1 MSRELISADQEG
13 TVAASLTQAGDA
25 ANEAAARSAFADYR
39 SRKADNT
46 LRRQDTDLN
55 LFAQYL
61 AQATGGQAP
70 TPAMLALNPD
80 AWRGVTWGLAGGF
93 VRWLL
98 WQGYAVNTI
107 NVRLSTIKTYAK
119 LATQAGALSTQ
130 ELAMIRTVSGYSR
143 TEGKRVD
150 ERREAMEVP
159 TRFRGYQANG
169 TPLAQKKAEP
179 VSIGTAQAD
188 ALRAQPLTPQG
199 RRDALIMHLLLDLG
213 LRAGEVAGLDVSDVN
228 LQTAELHFYRP
239 KVDKV
244 QTHRLPAGALET
256 VRTYMAQ
263 HALPQGPLLRASR
276 KGGEL
281 TKAGMTTR
289 AITARVRTL
298 GEQLG
303 IHGLSAH
310 DCRHYWATQAARN
323 GTPIDR
329 LQDAGGWASPVMPL
343 RYVEAARIANE
354 GVKLEPQQM
363 GAKELDKSLD
373 LDIIIPDN

>member
-13 TVAASLTQAGDA
+13 TLATPLAQAGGA

-46 LRRQDTDLN
+46 LRRQDTDLD

-70 TPAMLALNPD
+70 TPAMLALNPY
-80 AWRGVTWGLAGGF
+80 AWRCVTWGLVGGF

-159 TRFRGYQANG
+159 TRFCGYQANG

-179 VSIGTAQAD
+179 VSISTVQAD
-188 ALRAQPLTPQG
+188 ALRAQPHTPQG

-213 LRAGEVAGLDVSDVN
+213 LRAGEVAGLEMRDVN
-228 LQTAELHFYRP
+228 LQTGELHFYRP

-244 QTHRLPAGALET
+244 QTHRLPTGALRV
-256 VRTYMAQ
+256 VRTYIAQ
-263 HALPQGPLLRASR
+263 DALPQGPLLRASR

-303 IHGLSAH
+303 VHGLSAH

-329 LQDAGGWASPVMPL
+329 LQEAGGWSSPAMPL
-343 RYVEAARIANE
+343 RYVQAARIANE
-354 GVKLEPQQM
+354 GVKLESQQM
-363 GAKELDKSLD
+363 GAKELDTSLD
-373 LDIIIPDN
+373 LGIIIPDN

>member
-1 MSRELISADQEG
+1 MSRELVGADQE
-13 TVAASLTQAGDA
+13 SPLTTPLAQAGEA

-39 SRKADNT
+39 SRKAENT
-46 LRRQDTDLN
+46 LRRQDTALDL
-55 LFAQYL
+55 FSQSL
-61 AQATGGQAP
+61 AHATAGQ
-70 TPAMLALNPD
+70 TRTMMMLALNPD
-80 AWRGVTWGLAGGF
+80 AWRGVTWGLVGGF

-98 WQGYAVNTI
+98 WQGYAVDTI

-119 LATQAGALSTQ
+119 LATQAGALTTQ
-130 ELAMIRTVSGYSR
+130 ELALIRTVSGYSR

-150 ERREAMEVP
+150 KRREAMEIP

-169 TPLAQKKAEP
+169 TPLSQKKASP
-179 VSIGTAQAD
+179 VSISTTQA
-188 ALRAQPLTPQG
+188 AELRAQPYTPQG

-213 LRAGEVAGLDVSDVN
+213 LRAGELAGLSVSDVN
-228 LQTAELHFYRP
+228 LEAGELCFYRQ

-244 QTHRLPAGALET
+244 QTHRLPADTLRV
-256 VRTYMAQ
+256 VRAFMEQ
-263 HALPQGPLLRASR
+263 DALPQGPLLRASR
-276 KGGEL
+276 KGGKL

-289 AITARVRTL
+289 AITARVRAL
-298 GEQLG
+298 GKKLG

-310 DCRHYWATQAARN
+310 DCRHYWATQAARS

-343 RYVEAARIANE
+343 RYIEADKIANE

-363 GAKELDKSLD
+363 GGTNA
-373 LDIIIPDN
+373 